1 MNIPD
6 TEWDK
11 IIMSCDRLLHTP
23 DGRTWMQSKEVR
35 EILERKLTSRDTYW
49 KERVRKEV
57 DELWHDLGKYQG
69 WLGGVMGNETDFTLM
84 QQQPTKEVREAK
96 ALHTAIIMKAKE
108 KVHQTQM
115 KVKSLL
121 DNLK

>member
-1 MNIPD
+1 MTAPNSREGI
-6 TEWDK
+6 EE
-11 IIMSCDRLLHTP
+11 I
-23 DGRTWMQSKEVR
+23 SKNWQKLGIEKCLSQMIDFHHQELQKAR
-35 EILERKLTSRDTYW
+35 EERDTYW

-84 QQQPTKEVREAK
+84 QQQPTKEAREAK